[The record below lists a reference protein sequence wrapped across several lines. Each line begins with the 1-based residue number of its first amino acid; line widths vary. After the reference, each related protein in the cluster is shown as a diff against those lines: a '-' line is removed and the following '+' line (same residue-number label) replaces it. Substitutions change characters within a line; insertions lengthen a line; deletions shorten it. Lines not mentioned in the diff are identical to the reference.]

1 MEKDTERHIQFSD
14 GTEIAVRGVWKLIDP
29 ELLQLAATF
38 FSGLVNWV
46 VDWASKIDWR
56 AFIDGRWTRHIVLRF
71 ADEAFERDDITE
83 SEKADLSRFVEEFKS
98 CIDQTISCEDKC
110 DKRAALIAIERAL
123 VIGAASRVPSEKLK
137 EIQQEFKRRQAAI
150 AREGK
155 IAKTENLKAAII
167 ADAEENNRT
176 LAISEQF
183 ARMIL
188 PGVREK
194 LGLPP
199 AGSDWPQ
206 WRAVKDGIS
215 AIKKDRTKRNVLTKD
230 KT

>member
-14 GTEIAVRGVWKLIDP
+14 GTEIVLRGLFTLINS
-29 ELLQLAATF
+29 ELLQHFATI
-38 FSGLVNWV
+38 FSGFVNIIIEG
-46 VDWASKIDWR
+46 ASKVDWR

-71 ADEAFERDDITE
+71 ADEATEREDITE
-83 SEKADLSRFVEEFKS
+83 SEKADLSRDVEEFKS
-98 CIDQTISCEDKC
+98 CIDQIIRCDDKC
-110 DKRAALIAIERAL
+110 DKRAALIAIERA
-123 VIGAASRVPSEKLK
+123 VMIGAESRVPPEKLK

-150 AREGK
+150 ARQGK
-155 IAKTENLKAAII
+155 TAKTANLKAAII